1 MFEVQE
7 IEVTPC
13 NQSEGKLHIS
23 LLFEEETHNKENEC
37 EITMGKL
44 FALVRGRNAQQLH
57 QVKDLHQL
65 KQLKFSC

>member
-23 LLFEEETHNKENEC
+23 LSFEDLRNTHKTNLKQQWGNY
-37 EITMGKL
+37 
-44 FALVRGRNAQQLH
+44 LVVSRGRSWF
-57 QVKDLHQL
+57 DY
-65 KQLKFSC
+65 